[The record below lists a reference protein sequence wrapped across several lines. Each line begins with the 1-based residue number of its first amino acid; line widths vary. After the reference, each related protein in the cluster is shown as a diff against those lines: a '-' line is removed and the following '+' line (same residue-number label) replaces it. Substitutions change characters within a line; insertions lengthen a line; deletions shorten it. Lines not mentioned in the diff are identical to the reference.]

1 MTPFRLTALKQ
12 SDESAPSIRVYSRS
26 SMTKLATLWGDGTIT
41 FNPEIDYEKEE
52 VKAISELQ
60 EHFFTIW
67 NAIIE
72 KDEEIRDLR
81 SENKQLQDEVISNL
95 NPVI

>member
-1 MTPFRLTALKQ
+1 MQPFKLTALKQ
-12 SDESAPSIRVYSRS
+12 SEESAPSIRVYSRF

-41 FNPEIDYEKEE
+41 FNPEIDYDVEE
-52 VKAISELQ
+52 VKAIYGLQ

-72 KDEEIRDLR
+72 KDEEIRELR
-81 SENKQLQDEVISNL
+81 EEIELQTK
-95 NPVI
+95 